1 MLMQAKLPNSFYVMD
16 FYVEGHL
23 RSVLWADSRSRAAYQ
38 YFSDAVWIDTTCL
51 RNKYHVPLVSFLG
64 VNHHGQLVLLGCGLL
79 SDESTE
85 SFLWLFRSWLT
96 CMKER
101 PPNAIVTDECV
112 AIKAA
117 VR

>member
-1 MLMQAKLPNSFYVMD
+1 MS
-16 FYVEGHL
+16 H
-23 RSVLWADSRSRAAYQ
+23 S
-38 YFSDAVWIDTTCL
+38 
-51 RNKYHVPLVSFLG
+51 SFLG
-64 VNHHGQLVLLGCGLL
+64 VNHHDQLVLLGCGLL

-85 SFLWLFRSWLT
+85 SCLWLFKSWLT
-96 CMKER
+96 CMKGR